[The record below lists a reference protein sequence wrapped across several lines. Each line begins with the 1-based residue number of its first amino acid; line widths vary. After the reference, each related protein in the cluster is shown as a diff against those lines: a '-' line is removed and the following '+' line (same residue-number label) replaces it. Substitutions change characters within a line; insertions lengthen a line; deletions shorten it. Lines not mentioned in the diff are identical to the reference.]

1 MPRGRSGAPWRD
13 TGARKLSPSRAAPA
27 SPYLEPEIETA
38 PRFPRRSAVECMRAG
53 WARAVV
59 DRKFPLSEAQH
70 AVQYLTDRKNREK
83 ILLIPDG
90 AA

>member
-1 MPRGRSGAPWRD
+1 MPRGRSGAPRRD
-13 TGARKLSPSRAAPA
+13 TGVRKLSPSRTEPA

-53 WARAVV
+53 WLRAVV
-59 DRKFPLSEAQH
+59 DRMFSLSEAQH
-70 AVQYLTDRKNREK
+70 AVQYLSDWKNREK
-83 ILLIPDG
+83 ILLIPGG